1 MMVLTNDQIIDHW
14 SQGAQEKDGDNYMVS
29 AKFY

>member
-1 MMVLTNDQIIDHW
+1 MMILTNDQIIDHW
-14 SQGAQEKDGDNYMVS
+14 SQRVQEKDGDNYMVS